1 MSFESISNIKAAE
14 DKAKKILVEAQAQA
28 KQMLTDT
35 EAKGEKDLLE
45 AEDKARRELSEL
57 KLRSEALA
65 DDAAAETASATET
78 KKAVLK
84 AKADSRMEKAAAL
97 IVERIVNA

>member
-1 MSFESISNIKAAE
+1 MSFESINSVKTAE
-14 DKAKKILVEAQAQA
+14 DKAKKILAEAQAQA
-28 KQMLTDT
+28 KQMIADT
-35 EAKGEKDLLE
+35 EAKGENDRFD
-45 AEDKARRELSEL
+45 AEDKANRELAEL
-57 KLRSEALA
+57 KLKTEALA
-65 DDAAAETASATET
+65 DEATKEIFSAAET